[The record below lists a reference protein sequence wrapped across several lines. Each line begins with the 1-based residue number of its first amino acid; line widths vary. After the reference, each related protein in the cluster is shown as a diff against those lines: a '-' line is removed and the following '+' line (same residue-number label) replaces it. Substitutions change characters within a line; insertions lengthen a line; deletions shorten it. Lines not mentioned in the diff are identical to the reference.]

1 MVGRLNDL
9 SVYWVKELSGS
20 ERDSQNI
27 PEEDY
32 PLIKKIALFRNISHD
47 SVDAM
52 TTERMTP
59 SWTNSPPAEIST

>member
-9 SVYWVKELSGS
+9 RVYWIKELSGS

-32 PLIKKIALFRNISHD
+32 PLFKKLHYLG
-47 SVDAM
+47 
-52 TTERMTP
+52 T
-59 SWTNSPPAEIST
+59 

>member
-9 SVYWVKELSGS
+9 NVYWIKELSGS

-32 PLIKKIALFRNISHD
+32 PLIKNIALFRNISQD

-59 SWTNSPPAEIST
+59 SWINSPPAEMST